1 MGPPYEATKRVRGV
15 PKFVGETHA
24 DCATG
29 AFGGAPYGA
38 TNRVRGVPKWWT
50 CGEQKQGWE
59 EGGGGGSGRRRR
71 RGAPS
76 LQNEDPTPQDGWEKG
91 GGRRTLI
98 CESCVAGLC
107 ALELLVTH
115 TLRTF
120 VSVVQFELLVTHTLL
135 VCAFFNIGNG
145 IVGINGIIGRAAAL
159 WGFGALQAFSL

>member
-1 MGPPYEATKRVRGV
+1 M
-15 PKFVGETHA
+15 
-24 DCATG
+24 
-29 AFGGAPYGA
+29 
-38 TNRVRGVPKWWT
+38 
-50 CGEQKQGWE
+50 
-59 EGGGGGSGRRRR
+59 
-71 RGAPS
+71 
-76 LQNEDPTPQDGWEKG
+76 
-91 GGRRTLI
+91 I

-159 WGFGALQAFSL
+159 WGIGALQPLGPPEPAKNPKTAQTERQDSPRQRRDGPG